1 MRLLLTLALMLLPL
15 SGHAADSV
23 PLFENG
29 PDQQSPTP
37 PSVEK
42 SSGDTVPV
50 DQAWPYANPYHPG
63 SATNF
68 DAFTAP
74 LLSSSEGA
82 DRSRLNQYL
91 TDSGPNQAVY
101 GHFGSPFFPDSINSR
116 GTTAHPFAM
125 DSSTNLYGRNLR
137 GGGR

>member
-1 MRLLLTLALMLLPL
+1 MLLPL

-42 SSGDTVPV
+42 FSGDTVPV
-50 DQAWPYANPYHPG
+50 DQAWPYANPYHPA

-68 DAFTAP
+68 DEFTTP
-74 LLSSSEGA
+74 LLPTPEVT
-82 DRSRLNQYL
+82 DRSRLSLYL
-91 TDSGPNQAVY
+91 SDSGPSQAVY
-101 GHFGSPFFPDSINSR
+101 GHFGNPFFPDSINSR
-116 GTTAHPFAM
+116 GTTDHPFAM
-125 DSSTNLYGRNLR
+125 DSSTNLYGRTWR